1 MKNLNLIEK
10 LFSVSSSGSSLRREV
25 IGGVTTFMTMSY
37 IIFVQPVVLSVCGM
51 NKEAVIVATCL
62 SSAIATLLMAF
73 LANYPI
79 ALAPAMGHNF
89 YFVYVICLGMGISWQ
104 VALGA
109 NFISGLIFIVLAF
122 FGLREKLVN
131 VVPFSLKNAIAVG
144 IGLLIALIGLEWSG
158 IIVQVPGTL
167 IGLGNL
173 KSPYVLLALFGIL
186 TTSIFLSLKVKGAIL
201 WGIIMNTIAAL
212 LFKMTQ
218 FNGFVG
224 RPPSVLPT
232 FLKLD
237 ILGALNLNMIG
248 IIFTLFFLDLF
259 DTVGTLIGIGE
270 EAGFVRN
277 GKLPRAKQALLA
289 DAIGTISGTCLGTS
303 TVTSYIESSTGV
315 AEGART
321 GLANIATALLFILS
335 LFFYPLIKMIS
346 SGITVG
352 ETTFYPIVSPALI
365 IVGILMMVN
374 VKKINW
380 QDYTEAVPSFLT
392 IIIISFSFSI
402 TEGISFGFISY
413 TILKLVTK
421 RTKEIPLLIGV
432 FSILFILR
440 YIFLK

>member
-109 NFISGLIFIVLAF
+109 NFISGLIFIILAF

-186 TTSIFLSLKVKGAIL
+186 VTSIFLSLRVKGAIL

-224 RPPSVLPT
+224 KPPSILPT

-237 ILGALNLNMIG
+237 IWGALNLNMIG

-270 EAGFVRN
+270 EAGFVKS
-277 GKLPRAKQALLA
+277 GKLPKARQALLT
-289 DAIGTISGTCLGTS
+289 DALGTISGTCLGTS

-321 GLANIATALLFILS
+321 GLANVVTALLFILS

-352 ETTFYPIVSPALI
+352 EVTFYPIVSPALI

-374 VKKINW
+374 VRKINW
-380 QDYTEAVPSFLT
+380 QDYTEAIPSFLT
-392 IIIISFSFSI
+392 IIIMSFSFSI

-413 TILKLVTK
+413 TILKLITR
-421 RTKEIPLLIGV
+421 RTKEIPLLIGI